1 MIFKR
6 IFVKLLLISNYFK
19 KSTVLKQIFVKFNV
33 KKSYYENKYYKKV
46 RNGKIFIKTEKN
58 KSFS

>member
-6 IFVKLLLISNYFK
+6 
-19 KSTVLKQIFVKFNV
+19 IFVKFNV

-46 RNGKIFIKTEKN
+46 RNGKISIETEKN

>member
-6 IFVKLLLISNYFK
+6 
-19 KSTVLKQIFVKFNV
+19 IFVKFNV

-46 RNGKIFIKTEKN
+46 RNGKISIKTEKN